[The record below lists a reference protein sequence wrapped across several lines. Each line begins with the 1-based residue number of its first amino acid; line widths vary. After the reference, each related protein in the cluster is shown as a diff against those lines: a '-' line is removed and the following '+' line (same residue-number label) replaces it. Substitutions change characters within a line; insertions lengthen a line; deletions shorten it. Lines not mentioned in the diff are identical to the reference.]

1 MVVMFPFAYSCDDFP
16 PDAEMLEEAALGVG
30 KAMRTRHGEG
40 YQAGQACDLTYRSVP
55 STILQFNLINS
66 APGDAID
73 FAYGVADVRWSYS
86 AELRDTGTVSF
97 NLVVKLIR
105 STDSCSLLT

>member
-1 MVVMFPFAYSCDDFP
+1 MS
-16 PDAEMLEEAALGVG
+16 
-30 KAMRTRHGEG
+30 R
-40 YQAGQACDLTYRSVP
+40 
-55 STILQFNLINS
+55 

-97 NLVVKLIR
+97 NLVMKLIS
-105 STDSCSLLT
+105 STDSCFLLT

>member
-1 MVVMFPFAYSCDDFP
+1 MAVMFPFAYSCDDFP

-30 KAMRTRHGEG
+30 KAMRTRHGDG
-40 YQAGQACDLTYRSVP
+40 YQAGQACDLTYRSVTFLLACNFRLM
-55 STILQFNLINS
+55 SR

-86 AELRDTGTVSF
+86 AELRDTGTVSYSRLF
-97 NLVVKLIR
+97 V
-105 STDSCSLLT
+105 TDQAHQ

>member
-1 MVVMFPFAYSCDDFP
+1 MEKDIKLVKLVISPTGQSPLP
-16 PDAEMLEEAALGVG
+16 PYKSFWLM
-30 KAMRTRHGEG
+30 
-40 YQAGQACDLTYRSVP
+40 YR
-55 STILQFNLINS
+55 

-97 NLVVKLIR
+97 K
-105 STDSCSLLT
+105 TPDGEAD